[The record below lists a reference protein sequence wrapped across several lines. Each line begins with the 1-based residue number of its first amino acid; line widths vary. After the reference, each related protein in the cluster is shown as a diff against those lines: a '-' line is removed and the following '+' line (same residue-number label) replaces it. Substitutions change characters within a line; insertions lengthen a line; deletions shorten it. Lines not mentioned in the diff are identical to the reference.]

1 MRKWIIALVVVVIA
15 GAGGYYGWTRL
26 HENVGE
32 QVRVGLDQWIKT
44 LPPEYAVTYKTVDY
58 NIATDTATLGS
69 LTARGTG
76 AQPFDLAIDQVEVS
90 KPAKDFS
97 AAWAQAAANPSAL
110 APDKALPVA
119 GSIVVKG
126 VTVHFGP
133 ASSTMTSARLD
144 GLRLYPWA
152 LLHAGVPTIA
162 DVQGTLGAKRSN
174 PPQLADLLPLIKL
187 EASLLLGIGYDTYAA
202 EGLQVTA
209 TMPAT
214 PQMPAT
220 DITYDIKKFGG
231 SGFDRGT
238 RGDAQLEGATIK
250 AAPLGTVTIER
261 ASVAGFDVQ
270 KPLTQVLSGDTLA
283 PEMLDGLKI
292 GDIKYDGMK
301 VLTPDGKDVPIGAL
315 AISKI
320 GFAHGVPV
328 SGQLS
333 YGGLKLS
340 KSLMPDPRAQE
351 AFDKLGVDTLTVSLG
366 FTYQW
371 DLDQK
376 RIVVRDV
383 TLKADELG
391 ALNLTAELAD
401 MMPGADFQ
409 KQGSIAHALLR
420 YDDAS
425 LTDRAFKAF
434 ALETNADPA
443 ALRQQIAAMIDMRAA
458 SLGSAPVIT
467 AVADA
472 VKAFL
477 AQPHSLTIELAP
489 AAPVAFSAL
498 EAAGTMQPDAI
509 ATLVGLKVTA
519 NK

>member
-15 GAGGYYGWTRL
+15 GTGGYYGWTRL
-26 HENVGE
+26 HDNIGE
-32 QVRVGLDQWIKT
+32 QVRAGLDQWIKT
-44 LPPEYAVTYKTVDY
+44 LPPAYAVSYKTVDY
-58 NIATDTATLGS
+58 NVATDTATLGG
-69 LTARGTG
+69 LTAKGTG
-76 AQPFDLAIDQVEVS
+76 GQPFDLAIDQVEVG
-90 KPAKDFS
+90 KPAKDF
-97 AAWAQAAANPSAL
+97 ADAWAQAAANPSAL

-119 GSIVVKG
+119 GSIVLKG

-133 ASSTMTSARLD
+133 ASATMASAKLD
-144 GLRLYPWA
+144 GLRVYPWA
-152 LLHAGVPTIA
+152 LLHQGVPTFA
-162 DVQGTLGAKRSN
+162 DLQANMAAKRTG
-174 PPQLADLLPLIKL
+174 PPQLADILPLIRF
-187 EASLLLGIGYDTYAA
+187 EASLLLGIGYDGYAA
-202 EGLQVTA
+202 ENLQVSG

-220 DITYDIKKFGG
+220 DFTYNIKKFSG

-238 RGDAQLEGATIK
+238 RGDGQLEGATIK
-250 AAPLGTVTIER
+250 AAPLGTVTVEH
-261 ASVAGFDVQ
+261 ASVAAFDVQ
-270 KPLTQVLSGDTLA
+270 KPLIEVLSGNTLV

-292 GDIKYDGMK
+292 GDVKYDGMK
-301 VLTPDGKDVPIGAL
+301 VQTPDGKEVPIGAL
-315 AISKI
+315 SISKI
-320 GFAHGVPV
+320 GFSHGVPV

-333 YGGLKLS
+333 YAGLKLS

-351 AFDKLGVDTLTVSLG
+351 AFDKLGVDTLTLSLG

-376 RIVVRDV
+376 RILLHDV
-383 TLKADELG
+383 TLKVDELG

-401 MMPGADFQ
+401 MTPGADF
-409 KQGSIAHALLR
+409 KQHGSFAHALLR

-434 ALETNADPA
+434 ALQTNSDPA

-458 SLGSAPVIT
+458 SLGSAPAI
-467 AVADA
+467 AAAADA

-477 AQPHSLTIELAP
+477 AAPHSLTIELAP

-498 EAAGTMQPDAI
+498 QAAGTMPPDAI
-509 ATLVGLKVTA
+509 AALVGLKVTA